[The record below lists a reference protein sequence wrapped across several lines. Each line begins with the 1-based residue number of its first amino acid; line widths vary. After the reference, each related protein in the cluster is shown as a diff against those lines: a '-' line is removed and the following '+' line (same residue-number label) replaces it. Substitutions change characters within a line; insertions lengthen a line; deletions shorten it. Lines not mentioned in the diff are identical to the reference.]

1 MCLDAMLGVAEG
13 GQHGG
18 NVRDQAVLHEDVATD
33 YALLR
38 RGRHTLDKLAWALD
52 LTDNVVALVR

>member
-1 MCLDAMLGVAEG
+1 MLRVAAG

-18 NVRDQAVLHEDVATD
+18 NVREQAVLYEQVATD

-38 RGRHTLDKLAWALD
+38 RGRHTVDKLAWVLD
-52 LTDNVVALVR
+52 LTDNAIDLVR